1 MRKTKIS
8 PNPSFPKRGNT
19 PNFPPL
25 EKGDAGGFEGGFQ
38 VKFQVKRQRLSAHHI
53 IHHSRGFTLFEIIL
67 TILILAIAIVPM
79 MNAFAPALLSTGQ
92 GEEQVVLTGQAR
104 RTMNRLLDLDFRS
117 LDTNRGNPANLVA
130 LFGSQAEVDK
140 ESFVYLGVNYAPPV
154 VAICATS
161 CAPNASC
168 VRVLDCVTDD
178 SDETRRGPL
187 ELTLTLKHV
196 TLQTLK
202 ANR

>member
-1 MRKTKIS
+1 VRKTKIS

-67 TILILAIAIVPM
+67 TLLILAIAIVPM
-79 MNAFAPALLSTGQ
+79 MNAFAPALLSTSQ
-92 GEEQVVLTGQAR
+92 GEEQAVLTGQAR
-104 RTMNRLLDLDFRS
+104 ETMNWFLDLDFRT
-117 LDTNRGNPANLVA
+117 LDTNQATPDVLVA
-130 LFGSQAEVDK
+130 LFVSQAEPDK
-140 ESFVYLGVNYAPPV
+140 PRFSYLGQTYPPV
-154 VAICATS
+154 VAITD
-161 CAPNASC
+161 ASGGAGG
-168 VRVLDCVTDD
+168 L
-178 SDETRRGPL
+178 L
-187 ELTLTLKHV
+187 ELTVTLKTV
-196 TLQTLK
+196 SLQSLK